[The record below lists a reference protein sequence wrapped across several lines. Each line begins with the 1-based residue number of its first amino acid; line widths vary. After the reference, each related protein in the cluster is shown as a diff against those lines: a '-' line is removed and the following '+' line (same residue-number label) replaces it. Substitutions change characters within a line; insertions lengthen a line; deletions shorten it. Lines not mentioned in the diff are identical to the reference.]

1 MGQELIF
8 HNTIQS
14 CVFGFVYV
22 FRYFSDEGASVSK
35 DALTL
40 AVRVIGWLVSTTG
53 SGEASPVTVAL
64 WPLVM
69 RTKAATAINAA
80 AAIMMNFFII
90 LVALYKSR

>member
-14 CVFGFVYV
+14 CVFGFVDV

-64 WPLVM
+64 WPLLLM
-69 RTKAATAINAA
+69 RTKAATAISAT
-80 AAIMMNFFII
+80 AIMIFFII
-90 LVALYKSR
+90 SVALYKSR